1 MRQDD
6 AKALPN
12 WEVTIGIKEVRVR
25 EELNL
30 TWVMSGIYGES
41 LLYVHVYMQ
50 LRLIFFFKSN
60 NLF

>member
-41 LLYVHVYMQ
+41 LL
-50 LRLIFFFKSN
+50 
-60 NLF
+60 